1 MTVYLYVQVHV
12 HTCSCVCCTL
22 RTVSVTC
29 GNFEHQ
35 AIGTPVM
42 QTYWALGFHLSR
54 YGYNT
59 LDTMKAVVEQMREC
73 DMPHVSDVIS
83 VRVCGPISTKLAAVF
98 AAVAAADTNTTQ
110 HTSSVITNL

>member
-1 MTVYLYVQVHV
+1 
-12 HTCSCVCCTL
+12 
-22 RTVSVTC
+22 
-29 GNFEHQ
+29 
-35 AIGTPVM
+35 M